1 MNAQVQITYGGFQG
15 TGEGGDMDEG
25 DQKVQA
31 SSYKATKY
39 QACNVQHDDYS

>member
-1 MNAQVQITYGGFQG
+1 MNAQVQVTYGGFQG

-31 SSYKATKY
+31 SSYEINKSL
-39 QACNVQHDDYS
+39 QQ